1 MAHPFLVFQ
10 EHKSARRSAGF
21 ATTYDFKSAGTPGG
35 TLPELMKKKPGKE
48 LILLPGIV
56 LIDDWIIS
64 RRCFLLALANLQPHL
79 RT

>member
-35 TLPELMKKKPGKE
+35 TLPELMKKNTGQ
-48 LILLPGIV
+48 GI
-56 LIDDWIIS
+56 DTPARYCS
-64 RRCFLLALANLQPHL
+64 YR
-79 RT
+79 